1 MLIFIPFPLKRN
13 HYFKIG
19 SNETSSAVKY
29 GSRAQNTQKDKIH
42 DQKFHFN
49 YKQSCVGQFEN
60 NWPVIRD
67 GYFGG
72 NCKDSECISE
82 ENVLVFMYLTIICS
96 FEMT

>member
-1 MLIFIPFPLKRN
+1 ML
-13 HYFKIG
+13 
-19 SNETSSAVKY
+19 STV
-29 GSRAQNTQKDKIH
+29 SRAQNTQIDKIH

-49 YKQSCVGQFEN
+49 YKQSSVGQFEN
-60 NWPVIRD
+60 NWPVIWD

-72 NCKDSECISE
+72 NCKERECISK